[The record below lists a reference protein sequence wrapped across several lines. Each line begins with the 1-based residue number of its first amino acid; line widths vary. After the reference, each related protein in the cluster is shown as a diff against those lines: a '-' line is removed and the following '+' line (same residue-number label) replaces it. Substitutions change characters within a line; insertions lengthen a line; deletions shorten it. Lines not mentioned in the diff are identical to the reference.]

1 MKKYKTKLAALYQNN
16 KENPSE
22 LIRKLFLY
30 SKNKIINNKLF
41 VAFLFLNIFNTILLR
56 SLTLG
61 TGTLLDFEPVLLDFS
76 FLMLFSSFSFL
87 FSKKGRFIYLFILTT
102 ALSTICL
109 INSSYYT
116 FYTSFSSIAELTRV
130 KFITQVGDAVFEN
143 VLQPKDLLY
152 FFAPLILFY
161 LYIKYNK
168 KKRFALLNRKNGKKV
183 KKSLIISL
191 VFFLLFLTNIKPVD
205 IGRLTKQWNREYIVK
220 KFGIYG
226 YHINDLVKSLEP
238 KFASLFGYDQA
249 MKNFKDFYSEYN
261 TKTKNKY
268 TDMFKGKN
276 LIVIHAES
284 LQNFL
289 IGYEFN
295 GKEVMPNLNRIAK
308 EGYYFNNFY
317 SQVSTGTSSD
327 SELTF
332 NTSLMPANI
341 GTAFTDYFDKEYV
354 STPKLLKE
362 KGYYSFAMHGNNGE
376 YWNRRVMHQN
386 LGYDELI
393 AKNNYVIDDVIGLG
407 ISDVSFFKQ
416 SVPKIKEISDANKNF
431 YGTIITLT
439 NHTPFSEVDKYGEFP
454 VDIKETKKDENG
466 NISEVVYPYMEGT
479 KLGNYIKSSHYA
491 DYALGVFFEEM
502 EKAGLLDNTV
512 VVIYGDH
519 DARLPRKDYERLYN
533 YDKEIDDIK
542 EIADESYFD
551 FNNYEYEINRKV
563 PFIIWSKE
571 TKAEPKVFNYPMGMY
586 NVMPTLGN
594 MFGFYN
600 EYALGKDIFNTK
612 ENNLVIFPNGDWI
625 NKDAY
630 FNSNKQEAYQLSKII
645 LNQEKI
651 ALNNKIS
658 DDLMTVSNNIMV
670 YDLIR
675 NSKNKEIDESTIV
688 GERNEK

>member
-168 KKRFALLNRKNGKKV
+168 EKRFALLNRKNGKKV